1 MLLSARDGLLVVVD
15 MQARLV
21 PVLADPKSLSARV
34 QFLLR
39 AAAQLSVPVVASE
52 QYPKGLGHTVPEVAD
67 YLPEGAVV
75 EKMTFSAMREPAFR
89 DALETRG
96 AGRKQAIVCGAE
108 THVCV
113 LQTAAELA
121 AAGYA
126 TTLVADA
133 VGSRRESDRTAGL
146 ERLRDLGCQ
155 AATSEMVVF
164 EWLERAGTDAF
175 RRLAPLI
182 K

>member
-21 PVLADPKSLSARV
+21 PVLADPDSLSARV

-39 AAAQLSVPVVASE
+39 SAGQLSVPVVASE
-52 QYPKGLGHTVPEVAD
+52 QYPKGLGHTIPEVAE

-75 EKMTFSAMREPAFR
+75 EKMSFSAMREPAFR
-89 DALETRG
+89 DALGRHA
-96 AGRKQAIVCGAE
+96 AGRGQAVVCGAE
-108 THVCV
+108 AHVCV
-113 LQTAAELA
+113 LQTAAELQ

-146 ERLRDLGCQ
+146 ERLRAMGCQ
-155 AATSEMVVF
+155 VATSEMVVF

>member
-21 PVLADPKSLSARV
+21 PVLSDPDHVQARV

-39 AAAQLSVPVVASE
+39 AAGQLQVPVVASE
-52 QYPKGLGHTVPEVAD
+52 QYPKGLGPTVPEVAD

-89 DALETRG
+89 EALEARA
-96 AGRKQAIVCGAE
+96 AGRRQAVVCGAE

-113 LQTAAELA
+113 LQTAAELQ

-133 VGSRRESDRTAGL
+133 VGSRRENDRIAGL
-146 ERLRDLGCQ
+146 DRLRDLGCQ
-155 AATSEMVVF
+155 IATSEMVVF

>member
-1 MLLSARDGLLVVVD
+1 MLLSAREGLLVVVD

-21 PVLADPKSLSARV
+21 PVLADPENLVGRV

-52 QYPKGLGHTVPEVAD
+52 QYPKGLGHTVPEVSD

-89 DALETRG
+89 EAVETRG
-96 AGRKQAIVCGAE
+96 AGRKQAVVCGAE

-146 ERLRDLGCQ
+146 ERLRAMDCQ
-155 AATSEMVVF
+155 VATSEMVVF

>member
-1 MLLSARDGLLVVVD
+1 MLLSARTGLLVVVD

-21 PVLADPKSLSARV
+21 PVLADPESLTARV

-39 AAAQLSVPVVASE
+39 AAAHLGVPVVASE
-52 QYPKGLGHTVPEVAD
+52 QYPKGLGHTVAAVGED
-67 YLPEGAVV
+67 LPDGSVV
-75 EKMTFSAMREPAFR
+75 EKMTFSAMREPSFR
-89 DALETRG
+89 EALETRG
-96 AGRKQAIVCGAE
+96 AGRQQVLVCGAE

-113 LQTAAELA
+113 LQTAAELQ

-126 TTLVADA
+126 TTLIADA
-133 VGSRRESDRTAGL
+133 VGSRRESDRAAGL
-146 ERLRDLGCQ
+146 ARLRDLGCQ
-155 AATSEMVVF
+155 IATSEMVVF

>member
-1 MLLSARDGLLVVVD
+1 MLLNARDGLLVVVD

-21 PVLADPKSLSARV
+21 PVLADPDSLTARV

-39 AAAQLSVPVVASE
+39 AAAQLSVPMVASE

-67 YLPEGAVV
+67 YLPDGAVV
-75 EKMTFSAMREPAFR
+75 EKLTFSAMREPAFR
-89 DALETRG
+89 DALESHA
-96 AGRKQAIVCGAE
+96 AGRRQAIVCGAE
-108 THVCV
+108 AHVCV
-113 LQTAAELA
+113 LQTAAELQ

-133 VGSRRESDRTAGL
+133 VGSRREADRTTGL
-146 ERLRDLGCQ
+146 ERLRDAGCQ
-155 AATSEMVVF
+155 VATSEMVVF

>member
-1 MLLSARDGLLVVVD
+1 MLLSAREGLLVVVD

-21 PVLADPKSLSARV
+21 PVLADPDSLSARV

-39 AAAQLSVPVVASE
+39 AAAQLSVPVLASE
-52 QYPKGLGHTVPEVAD
+52 QYPKGLGHTVQEVAD

-75 EKMTFSAMREPAFR
+75 QKMTFSAMREPAFR
-89 DALETRG
+89 EALETGG
-96 AGRKQAIVCGAE
+96 AGRRQAVVCGAE

-113 LQTAAELA
+113 LQTAAELV

-133 VGSRRESDRTAGL
+133 VGSRRASDRTAGL
-146 ERLRDLGCQ
+146 DRLRDLGCQ
-155 AATSEMVVF
+155 VATSEMVVF

>member
-1 MLLSARDGLLVVVD
+1 MLLNAREGLLVVVD
-15 MQARLV
+15 MQTRLV
-21 PVLADPKSLSARV
+21 PVLADPDSLTARV

-39 AAAQLSVPVVASE
+39 AAGQLSVPVVASE
-52 QYPKGLGHTVPEVAD
+52 QYPKGLGHTVPEVAE

-89 DALETRG
+89 EAVESHG

-126 TTLVADA
+126 TTLVGDA

-155 AATSEMVVF
+155 VATSEMVVF